1 MEEVGFVDVVVK
13 DVGKFCIFG
22 YCNELM
28 RFDIMVELSKVW
40 GWFVMYVS
48 GCIIDEFVWYVY
60 NCGMLIEV
68 IVYGWKFLCE

>member
-28 RFDIMVELSKVW
+28 RFDIMVELSKV
-40 GWFVMYVS
+40 
-48 GCIIDEFVWYVY
+48 
-60 NCGMLIEV
+60 
-68 IVYGWKFLCE
+68 